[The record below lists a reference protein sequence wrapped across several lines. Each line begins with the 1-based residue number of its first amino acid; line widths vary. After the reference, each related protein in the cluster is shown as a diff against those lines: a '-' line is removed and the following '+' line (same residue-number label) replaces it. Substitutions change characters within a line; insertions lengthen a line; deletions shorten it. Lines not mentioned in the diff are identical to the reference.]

1 MVRDEF
7 KVFTVKKELLSI
19 GKVIIDDS
27 YGHKIP
33 IYNLE
38 RTICDLVR
46 SRSWFEIQDYKT
58 ALKSYIARKD
68 KDLNKLMENAKSFR
82 IDKKIREYME
92 VILLWLVFL
101 CVQLWTGI
109 FNTRWKI

>member
-1 MVRDEF
+1 MLVTHMNKIENIVDNSG
-7 KVFTVKKELLSI
+7 TLLTI
-19 GKVIIDDS
+19 ANS

-38 RTICDLVR
+38 RTIYDLVR

-68 KDLNKLMENAKSFR
+68 KELNKLMEYAKSFC

-92 VILLWLVFL
+92 VML
-101 CVQLWTGI
+101 
-109 FNTRWKI
+109 

>member
-1 MVRDEF
+1 MNKIENIVDNSG
-7 KVFTVKKELLSI
+7 TLLTI
-19 GKVIIDDS
+19 ANS

-38 RTICDLVR
+38 RTIYDLVR

-68 KDLNKLMENAKSFR
+68 KELNKLMEYAKSFR

-92 VILLWLVFL
+92 VML
-101 CVQLWTGI
+101 
-109 FNTRWKI
+109 